1 MHSHLRLSYLYLI
14 QCHLGPRKAWSQANQ
29 PFELFMAVE
38 DTPKLLDLLTITTST
53 TQKAIFIKSLL
64 ETLPTAFKTYDK
76 QTDDLF
82 SLFTTWF
89 GCYPDSDATF
99 AGTSAA
105 LQHRQWFILE
115 NRFKKPEF
123 ISEIGLD
130 WTAEKK
136 SQFFSKVDSACYV
149 IKKSSFL
156 C

>member
-14 QCHLGPRKAWSQANQ
+14 QCHLGPGKHNLRLLSTLNYSWLWK
-29 PFELFMAVE
+29 
-38 DTPKLLDLLTITTST
+38 TPPNSLIATST

-99 AGTSAA
+99 TGTSAA

-115 NRFKKPEF
+115 NRFKKQEF

-136 SQFFSKVDSACYV
+136 SQKKKLLQGKFCLLCY
-149 IKKSSFL
+149 
-156 C
+156 